1 MSDESKLEAYARLV
15 EQRRAAVK
23 KWQKSNKEK
32 VDFYKKQYLAKNKE
46 KSIKSSQNYIHN
58 NKDKYK
64 EYQVLYRSS
73 RFLRQLP
80 FYDGDPATTITN

>member
-1 MSDESKLEAYARLV
+1 MDEFTVAEKYERLV

-32 VDFYKKQYLAKNKE
+32 VDYYKKQYLAKNKE

-64 EYQVLYRSS
+64 EYQLLYRQSKL
-73 RFLRQLP
+73 LRQLP
-80 FYDGDPATTITN
+80 FYNEPFTALQ